1 MNKNKILILKKYTFE
16 FQIKSSKPTIRNGF
30 LNNVCKQNMKYT
42 LIALFLLI
50 FSVQHIKSQAIS
62 IHKSKSAL
70 HIDGDLSDWKTA
82 FSQEFVIHNSGEK
95 PTQST
100 VASLSWDKNYLYIA
114 YNCIDSKIVG
124 TIRKKDHPIFN
135 SDDLVEIF
143 IDPAGDAENYV
154 EIGVNAF
161 NSNYDLFIQC
171 IGGDCAKRKSDLSL
185 TIKGLQTA
193 SKITELGYS
202 VEIAIPFSSL
212 NEITNGQFKTPKI
225 GTTWKGNLFRIDYG
239 QTKEYQS
246 LKPYQSKKHGFH
258 QPAEFAEFKFVK

>member
-1 MNKNKILILKKYTFE
+1 M
-16 FQIKSSKPTIRNGF
+16 
-30 LNNVCKQNMKYT
+30 KQT
-42 LIALFLLI
+42 LIAFFLLI
-50 FSVQHIKSQAIS
+50 FSVQHIKSQAIV

-100 VASLSWDKNYLYIA
+100 VASLSWDKKFLYIA

-124 TIRKKDHPIFN
+124 STKEKDHPIFN

-143 IDPAGDAENYV
+143 IDAAGDAEKYI

-161 NSNYDLFIQC
+161 NSNYDLFIRC
-171 IGGDCAKRKSDLSL
+171 STGDCSKRKSDLSF
-185 TIKGLQTA
+185 TIEGLQTA
-193 SKITELGYS
+193 SKITEFGYS

-212 NEITNGQFKTPKI
+212 NEITNGQFKTPKN

-239 QTKEYQS
+239 QIKEYQS

-258 QPAEFAEFKFVK
+258 QPVEFAEFKFVN

>member
-1 MNKNKILILKKYTFE
+1 
-16 FQIKSSKPTIRNGF
+16 
-30 LNNVCKQNMKYT
+30 MKYT
-42 LIALFLLI
+42 LIAFFLLI
-50 FSVQHIKSQAIS
+50 SSVQHIKSQAIV

-100 VASLSWDKNYLYIA
+100 VASLSWDKKFLYIA

-124 TIRKKDHPIFN
+124 STREKDHPIFN

-143 IDPAGDAENYV
+143 IDAAGDAEKYI

-193 SKITELGYS
+193 SKIT
-202 VEIAIPFSSL
+202 
-212 NEITNGQFKTPKI
+212 
-225 GTTWKGNLFRIDYG
+225 
-239 QTKEYQS
+239 
-246 LKPYQSKKHGFH
+246 
-258 QPAEFAEFKFVK
+258 

>member
-1 MNKNKILILKKYTFE
+1 
-16 FQIKSSKPTIRNGF
+16 
-30 LNNVCKQNMKYT
+30 MKYT
-42 LIALFLLI
+42 LITLLFLVVSALQI
-50 FSVQHIKSQAIS
+50 NSQTVL
-62 IHKSKSAL
+62 IHKTKKAL
-70 HIDGDLSDWKTA
+70 LIDGDLSDWKTP

-100 VASLSWDKNYLYIA
+100 VALLSWDKNNLYVA

-143 IDPAGDAENYV
+143 IDPAGDAENYI

-171 IGGDCAKRKSDLSL
+171 STGDCSKRKSDLSL
-185 TIKGLQTA
+185 NVKGLRTA

-212 NEITNGQFKTPKI
+212 NEIKNGQFKTPKI

-239 QTKEYQS
+239 QTRQYQS

-258 QPAEFAEFKFVK
+258 QPAEFAELQFVK